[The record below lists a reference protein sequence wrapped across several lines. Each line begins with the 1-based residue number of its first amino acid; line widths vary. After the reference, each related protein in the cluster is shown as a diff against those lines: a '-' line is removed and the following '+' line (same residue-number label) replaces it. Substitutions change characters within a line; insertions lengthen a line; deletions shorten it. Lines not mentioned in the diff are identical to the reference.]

1 VETSSND
8 NAHPLAITP
17 AGVIGTL
24 LLLVVVAVCIR
35 LGFWQLSRH
44 EQRQAINTAVAAR
57 LRGEPVTDVTAL
69 QDTAGLFYRPATLHG
84 TYDSDRSIVLPGRSL
99 RGVPGVHLLTPLL
112 PTGRGEAVL
121 VNRGWVPSPDAAT
134 IDVADFVVLDTVLV
148 DGLVL
153 PFPGGAESLAQRQP
167 RTAAGDG
174 FQRVWFAI
182 DSDRLRAQFPYP
194 LLPVTVQA
202 LPAEGAG
209 AAVARGQYPARLEPP
224 PLDDGPHFGYA
235 LQWFSF
241 ALIGLIGWVALV
253 LRGRTPPRAAPP
265 LVVAGLMLLG
275 GAVPAEAQLRPLDP
289 LEWRIWD
296 GDARLIV
303 GLGGG
308 VLTEQH
314 ATLAGTRGTLVEA
327 GTYSLTLRSGRMAV
341 TLGGTAIWA
350 LSDEEQVAAPH
361 GPARAAD
368 GRTRWDAGRAQ
379 AATLWRITPNGWPV
393 DGVIRFGATLPTTSD
408 ESGLERDRTD
418 FFALAGIRY
427 QNGRLALAM
436 ENGVGIHGTVLS
448 DYPQSDAWTY
458 SFGAAYRLS
467 GRGAVRAML
476 GVVGQEDGLRGH
488 VRGNEDLRE
497 LRAGLD
503 IGIRR
508 WVQLRLIHGLREFSP
523 RRGIRITAGVTAL

>member
-1 VETSSND
+1 VQSSTD
-8 NAHPLAITP
+8 NNRQALAITP
-17 AGVIGTL
+17 AGMIGTL
-24 LLLVVVAVCIR
+24 LLLLVVAVCIR

-44 EQRQAINTAVAAR
+44 EQRQAINAAVAAR
-57 LRGEPVTDVTAL
+57 LVGEPVTDVGAL
-69 QDTAGLFYRPATLHG
+69 QDTAGLFYRSATLHG

-112 PTGRGEAVL
+112 PEGRGEAVL

-134 IDVADFVVLDTVLV
+134 IDIADFVVHDTVLV
-148 DGLVL
+148 HGLVL

-174 FQRVWFAI
+174 FQRVWFSI
-182 DSDRLRAQFPYP
+182 DAERLRAQFPYP

-202 LPAEGAG
+202 LPAEGAA
-209 AAVARGQYPARLEPP
+209 AAVVRGRYPARLEPP

-235 LQWFSF
+235 LQWFGF

-253 LRGRTPPRAAPP
+253 MRGRTPPRAAPP
-265 LVVAGLMLLG
+265 LVAGLLLLLG
-275 GAVPAEAQLRPLDP
+275 GAGAAEAQLRPLDP

-303 GLGGG
+303 GVGGG

-314 ATLAGTRGTLVEA
+314 ATLAGTRGTLFEA
-327 GTYSLTLRSGRMAV
+327 GTYTVTLRSGRMAV
-341 TLGGTAIWA
+341 TLGGTAVWA
-350 LSDEEQVAAPH
+350 MSGEEQITAAH
-361 GPARAAD
+361 GPARPAD

-379 AATLWRITPNGWPV
+379 ATTLWRITPDGWPV

-427 QNGRLALAM
+427 QTGRLALAM
-436 ENGVGIHGTVLS
+436 ENGLGIHGTVLS
-448 DYPQSDAWTY
+448 EYPQSDAWTY
-458 SFGAAYRLS
+458 AFGAGYLLS

-503 IGIRR
+503 VGTRR
-508 WVQLRLIHGLREFSP
+508 WVQIRLIHGLREFSP
-523 RRGIRITAGVTAL
+523 GRGIRVTAGITAF